1 MSLPLDEVS
10 IKDKEWE
17 STAAKYKNNHCTSH
31 RFVDLLLHYLNEDDC
46 IEEATDNNEMEDAS
60 TVDNENE
67 ILGKSY

>member
-17 STAAKYKNNHCTSH
+17 STAVKYIIIIVLQIDS
-31 RFVDLLLHYLNEDDC
+31 VDFLLHYLNEDDC

>member
-1 MSLPLDEVS
+1 MKCQLRTKNGKVQLLN
-10 IKDKEWE
+10 IKIIIVLHID
-17 STAAKYKNNHCTSH
+17 S
-31 RFVDLLLHYLNEDDC
+31 VDLLLHYLNEDDC